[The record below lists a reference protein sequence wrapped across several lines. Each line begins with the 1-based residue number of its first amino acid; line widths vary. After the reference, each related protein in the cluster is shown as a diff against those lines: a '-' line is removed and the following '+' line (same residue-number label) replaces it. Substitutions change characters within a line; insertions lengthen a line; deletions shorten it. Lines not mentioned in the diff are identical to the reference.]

1 MDAEL
6 RTSADASLRQAQLLN
21 TVIEAVPTGVLVVD
35 GGGHDVL
42 MNSHQRELHQL
53 GIPETIS
60 DPGEDQLLLFSS
72 DKTTPLNAEDRPVR
86 RAIDGN
92 PVANQLVWIGE
103 RYPRALSVSA
113 SRMEA
118 PDGSYAGSV
127 IVFNDVTE
135 LMDALE
141 AKDDFLHRVSH
152 ELRTP
157 LTSILGYVDLALETA
172 ESEPVPADL
181 IANLQVVER
190 NAERLLHRVSD
201 LLTTASRPS
210 IHPLPADLSTVVRS
224 SLIAAKPQAEAAGIT
239 LVDGT
244 TQDLTGEFD
253 PSRMHQVFDNLITN
267 AIKYSSAG
275 DTVTA
280 TCRNDSDNLEVCISD
295 TGRGMTE
302 EDRLRVFNRFF
313 RTTEVRESMIPGL
326 GLGLTIASV
335 VLQGHHGTIAVE
347 SALGQGTTFTVRIP
361 ATAPIDTGR

>member
-35 GGGHDVL
+35 GGGHGVL

-157 LTSILGYVDLALETA
+157 LTSILGYVDLA
-172 ESEPVPADL
+172 
-181 IANLQVVER
+181 
-190 NAERLLHRVSD
+190 
-201 LLTTASRPS
+201 
-210 IHPLPADLSTVVRS
+210 
-224 SLIAAKPQAEAAGIT
+224 
-239 LVDGT
+239 
-244 TQDLTGEFD
+244 
-253 PSRMHQVFDNLITN
+253 
-267 AIKYSSAG
+267 
-275 DTVTA
+275 
-280 TCRNDSDNLEVCISD
+280 
-295 TGRGMTE
+295 
-302 EDRLRVFNRFF
+302 
-313 RTTEVRESMIPGL
+313 
-326 GLGLTIASV
+326 
-335 VLQGHHGTIAVE
+335 
-347 SALGQGTTFTVRIP
+347 
-361 ATAPIDTGR
+361 